1 MEEKEKLDYRKLIDE
16 IKPKFESHFLS
27 FKEELN
33 KLRVAR
39 ANPALVEDIL
49 VDLYGKKYPLKQ
61 LGTVS
66 VSPPRDIIIQPWD
79 NSYLEPI
86 KKAIESAGLDLN
98 PILEQTQIRIPL
110 PPMTEEYRK
119 NLLKTLSQKKENL
132 RKILREIRED
142 AWRKIQ
148 NAFLE
153 KRLSEDE
160 KYKAK
165 EALQDLIDEYN
176 EKIEE
181 VIEKKEKEIQE

>member
-1 MEEKEKLDYRKLIDE
+1 MEEKEKLDYKKLIE
-16 IKPKFESHFLS
+16 QIKPKFESNFLA
-27 FKEELN
+27 FKEEL
-33 KLRVAR
+33 KKIRISR
-39 ANPALVEDIL
+39 ATPTLVEDL
-49 VDLYGKKYPLKQ
+49 KVNLYGKEYPLKQ
-61 LGTVS
+61 LGTITVA
-66 VSPPRDIIIQPWD
+66 PPRDIIIQPWD

-86 KKAIESAGLDLN
+86 KKAIENAGLDLN
-98 PILEQTQIRIPL
+98 PILEQTQIRIQL
-110 PPMTEEYRK
+110 PPVTEEYRK
-119 NLLKTLSQKKENL
+119 NILKTLSQKKENL

-165 EALQDLIDEYN
+165 EALQELVEEYN

-181 VIEKKEKEIQE
+181 LIEKKEKEIEE